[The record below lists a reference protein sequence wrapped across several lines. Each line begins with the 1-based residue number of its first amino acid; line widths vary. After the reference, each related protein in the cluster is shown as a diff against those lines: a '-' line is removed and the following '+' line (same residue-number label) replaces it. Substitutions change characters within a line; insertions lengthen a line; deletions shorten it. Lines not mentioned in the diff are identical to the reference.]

1 MPRIARTPLSDLVL
15 LQREVNQLFE
25 RLAGLDRAGRAP
37 AGEWVPSVDVY
48 ECSGKLTIVVEVPG
62 LAEDQLR
69 VSIKDRNL
77 VVYGERRERRPT
89 GGVAAFLC
97 MERPQGR
104 FTRTIPMDMA
114 LDVQQAEARLTGGVL
129 TVTIPRLKDR
139 RGRERVIPVQV
150 EEES

>member
-37 AGEWVPSVDVY
+37 VGEWVPSVDVY
-48 ECSGKLTIVVEVPG
+48 ECDGKLTIVVEVPG
-62 LAEDQLR
+62 LAEEQLR
-69 VSIKDRNL
+69 VSIKDRSL
-77 VVYGERRERRPT
+77 VVAGERRERKP

-114 LDVQQAEARLTGGVL
+114 LDVQQAAARLAGGVL

>member
-1 MPRIARTPLSDLVL
+1 MTRMTRTALSDLVL

-37 AGEWVPSVDVY
+37 AGEWVPSADVY
-48 ECSGKLTIVVEVPG
+48 ECDGKLTIVVEVPG
-62 LAEDQLR
+62 FTADALR
-69 VSIKDRNL
+69 VAIKDRSL
-77 VVYGERRERRPT
+77 VLSGDRREKRPT

-114 LDVQQAEARLTGGVL
+114 LDVQQSEARLSGGVL

-139 RGRERVIPVQV
+139 RGRERVIPVRV
-150 EEES
+150 EEEP

>member
-1 MPRIARTPLSDLVL
+1 
-15 LQREVNQLFE
+15 
-25 RLAGLDRAGRAP
+25 
-37 AGEWVPSVDVY
+37 
-48 ECSGKLTIVVEVPG
+48 
-62 LAEDQLR
+62 
-69 VSIKDRNL
+69 
-77 VVYGERRERRPT
+77 
-89 GGVAAFLC
+89 

-114 LDVQQAEARLTGGVL
+114 LDVQQAAARLAGGVL

>member
-37 AGEWVPSVDVY
+37 VGEWVPSVDVY
-48 ECSGKLTIVVEVPG
+48 ECDGKLTVVVEVPG
-62 LAEDQLR
+62 LADDQLR
-69 VSIKDRNL
+69 VSVKDRSL
-77 VVYGERRERRPT
+77 VVTGERRERRPT

-97 MERPQGR
+97 MGRPQGR

-114 LDVQQAEARLTGGVL
+114 LDVQQAEARLAGGVL

>member
-62 LAEDQLR
+62 LVEDQLR
-69 VSIKDRNL
+69 VSIRDRNL

-114 LDVQQAEARLTGGVL
+114 LDVQQAEARLAGGVL

>member
-1 MPRIARTPLSDLVL
+1 MTRVTRTPLSDLVL

-37 AGEWVPSVDVY
+37 AGEWVPAVDVY
-48 ECSGKLTIVVEVPG
+48 ECNGKLTIVMEVPSFTAEG
-62 LAEDQLR
+62 LHVA
-69 VSIKDRNL
+69 IKDRSL
-77 VVYGERRERRPT
+77 VVSGERREKRPT

-114 LDVQQAEARLTGGVL
+114 LDVQQSEARLSGGVL

-139 RGRERVIPVQV
+139 RGRERVIPVRV
-150 EEES
+150 EEER

>member
-48 ECSGKLTIVVEVPG
+48 ECSGKLTIVLEVPG
-62 LAEDQLR
+62 LVEDQLR

>member
-1 MPRIARTPLSDLVL
+1 MTRMSRTPLSDLVL

-37 AGEWVPSVDVY
+37 AGDWVPSVDVY
-48 ECSGKLTIVVEVPG
+48 ECDGKLTVVLEAPG
-62 LAEDQLR
+62 LTAEQLR
-69 VSIKDRNL
+69 VSIRDRNL
-77 VVYGERRERRPT
+77 VVSGERRERRPV

-114 LDVQQAEARLTGGVL
+114 LDVQQAEARLAGGVL

-139 RGRERVIPVQV
+139 RGRERLIPVRA
-150 EEES
+150 EEEP

>member
-48 ECSGKLTIVVEVPG
+48 ECSGNLTIVVEVPG
-62 LAEDQLR
+62 LVEEQLR
-69 VSIKDRNL
+69 VSIKDRSL
-77 VVYGERRERRPT
+77 VVHGERRERRPT

>member
-37 AGEWVPSVDVY
+37 AGDWVPSVDVY
-48 ECSGKLTIVVEVPG
+48 ECDGKLTVVVEVPG
-62 LAEDQLR
+62 LAEDQIR
-69 VSIKDRNL
+69 VSVKERNL
-77 VVYGERRERRPT
+77 VVAGERRDRRPS

-104 FTRTIPMDMA
+104 FTRTIPMEMA
-114 LDVQQAEARLTGGVL
+114 LDVQMAEARLSGGVL

-150 EEES
+150 EEEP

>member
-1 MPRIARTPLSDLVL
+1 MTRMTRTALSDLVL

-37 AGEWVPSVDVY
+37 AGEWVPSADVY
-48 ECSGKLTIVVEVPG
+48 ECDGKLTIVVEVPG
-62 LAEDQLR
+62 FTADALR
-69 VSIKDRNL
+69 VAIKDRSL
-77 VVYGERRERRPT
+77 VLSGDRREKRPT

-114 LDVQQAEARLTGGVL
+114 LDVQQSEARLSGGVL

-139 RGRERVIPVQV
+139 RGRERVIPVRV
-150 EEES
+150 EEVP

>member
-1 MPRIARTPLSDLVL
+1 MTRTALSDLVL

-48 ECSGKLTIVVEVPG
+48 ECNGKLTIVVEVPG
-62 LAEDQLR
+62 FSADQLR
-69 VSIKDRNL
+69 VSIKDRSL
-77 VVYGERRERRPT
+77 AVSGERREKRPT
-89 GGVAAFLC
+89 GGIAAFLC

-114 LDVQQAEARLTGGVL
+114 LDVQQSEARLSGGVL

-139 RGRERVIPVQV
+139 RGRERVIPVRV
-150 EEES
+150 EEEP